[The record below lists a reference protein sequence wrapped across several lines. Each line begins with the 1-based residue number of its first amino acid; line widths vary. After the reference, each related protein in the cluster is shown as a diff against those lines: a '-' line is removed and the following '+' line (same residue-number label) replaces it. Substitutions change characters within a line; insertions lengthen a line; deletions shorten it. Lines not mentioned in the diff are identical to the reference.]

1 MAKLENAA
9 KETINGGRRDG
20 GIRKTRNCGN
30 KKKRQKRKKRRKKTK
45 PRTKKKRSQ
54 TKRQKKTK
62 TVKKASG
69 GEETVEE

>member
-20 GIRKTRNCGN
+20 GIRKTRNCGK
-30 KKKRQKRKKRRKKTK
+30 KKKRQKRKRTQ